1 MVCLFIFSYST
12 KNSLLIM
19 LTNLIS
25 VPVCL
30 SETVIH
36 IKILHDKYYN
46 IYNIY
51 VVILG
56 EREVISSSEYDIIVI
71 IYNNS
76 PNIGMV
82 LSDKTY
88 RVTDI
93 Y

>member
-1 MVCLFIFSYST
+1 MVCLLIFSYST

-46 IYNIY
+46 IY
-51 VVILG
+51 VVILE

-88 RVTDI
+88 RVTDR

>member
-1 MVCLFIFSYST
+1 MVCLLIFSYST

-46 IYNIY
+46 IY
-51 VVILG
+51 VVILE
-56 EREVISSSEYDIIVI
+56 EREAISSSEYDIIVI

-88 RVTDI
+88 RVTDR

>member
-1 MVCLFIFSYST
+1 MVCLLIFSYST

-36 IKILHDKYYN
+36 IKILHDKY
-46 IYNIY
+46 YNIY

-88 RVTDI
+88 RVTDR